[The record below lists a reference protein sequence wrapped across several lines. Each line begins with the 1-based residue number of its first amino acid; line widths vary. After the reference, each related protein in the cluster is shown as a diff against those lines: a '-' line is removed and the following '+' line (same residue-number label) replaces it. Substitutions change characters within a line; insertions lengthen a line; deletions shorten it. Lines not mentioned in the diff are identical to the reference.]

1 MVCCR
6 CNRSGCWWTCRCVK
20 RVDHVRA
27 AFHNGWELCQYC
39 SVQTPL
45 PQAVGTT
52 SLSPQNSMP
61 GLSSSFTTYL
71 TLLYTETPV
80 FYRIPTCYPLYPLV
94 DYPCAWDSAI
104 FRCPWNFSE
113 LPAFSPATE
122 PTFMWGSCDTT
133 TFTNS
138 AYDEVVH
145 WKLNLFEVP
154 FGKVGKSK
162 SFVSE
167 LAKLFKALASR
178 SAMESI
184 AVKAAIV
191 LSILLLQKPSSTSK
205 AKEHS
210 NCLDRCLR
218 KWLDG
223 DLNELFWK
231 EEQYSSA
238 SWNLIQEIVRNTL
251 PAPLPT

>member
-1 MVCCR
+1 
-6 CNRSGCWWTCRCVK
+6 
-20 RVDHVRA
+20 
-27 AFHNGWELCQYC
+27 
-39 SVQTPL
+39 
-45 PQAVGTT
+45 
-52 SLSPQNSMP
+52 
-61 GLSSSFTTYL
+61 
-71 TLLYTETPV
+71 
-80 FYRIPTCYPLYPLV
+80 
-94 DYPCAWDSAI
+94 
-104 FRCPWNFSE
+104 
-113 LPAFSPATE
+113 
-122 PTFMWGSCDTT
+122 MWGSSDTT

-223 DLNELFWK
+223 DLNELF
-231 EEQYSSA
+231 
-238 SWNLIQEIVRNTL
+238 
-251 PAPLPT
+251 